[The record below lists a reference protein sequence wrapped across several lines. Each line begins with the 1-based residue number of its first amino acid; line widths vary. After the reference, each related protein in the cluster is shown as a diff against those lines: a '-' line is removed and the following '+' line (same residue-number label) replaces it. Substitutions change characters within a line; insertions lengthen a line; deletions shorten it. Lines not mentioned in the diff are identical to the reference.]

1 MGQTITAQFETRRA
15 ADLAVEHLV
24 QEYGIERTDI
34 FVAAATD
41 ENTSGAAIGG
51 ADAAAEQPGTPARG
65 DAPLHGQ
72 VQVSADIDDAIADK
86 VRKALGEQGARN
98 VAQS

>member
-1 MGQTITAQFETRRA
+1 M
-15 ADLAVEHLV
+15 
-24 QEYGIERTDI
+24 QEYGIERTDVFI
-34 FVAAATD
+34 EAASD

-72 VQVSADIDDAIADK
+72 VQVSADIDEAIADK
-86 VRKALGEQGARN
+86 VHRALGEQGAHS
-98 VAQS
+98 VARS